1 MQDITPS
8 SDTPRSQP
16 AGLAGSP
23 PRQSGGRFYGRAP
36 GDLAADRNVGVLVR
50 HLHGLINK
58 VIDLDTLP
66 LGLTANQWRPLLLIK
81 HKGTDTPA
89 ELARVMNVDTGAVT
103 RMLDRLEAK
112 DVIRRE
118 RIPQD
123 RRVVK
128 VVLTD
133 AGHALTDQI
142 LPIVADAL
150 NLHLQGLSEDEVH
163 MLLALLR
170 RMIINGEHK
179 LRQASEA
186 TLE

>member
-1 MQDITPS
+1 MQAPTPPLS
-8 SDTPRSQP
+8 SSKTPP
-16 AGLAGSP
+16 AGQP
-23 PRQSGGRFYGRAP
+23 SGGFYGSAP
-36 GDLAADRNVGVLVR
+36 ADLAADRNVGILVR
-50 HLHGLINK
+50 HLHGLIHK

-89 ELARVMNVDTGAVT
+89 ELARVMNVDTGAIT

-112 DVIRRE
+112 KILRRE
-118 RIPQD
+118 RIPED

-133 AGHALTDQI
+133 SGHALTDQI
-142 LPIVADAL
+142 LPIVAQAL
-150 NLHLQGLSEDEVH
+150 NQHLQGFSKDEVR
-163 MLLALLR
+163 MLLALLK
-170 RMIINGEHK
+170 RMIANGEHK
-179 LRQASEA
+179 LQQASEV